1 MRKATRDRLVL
12 PLLIPFGA
20 LLIIAIPVIG
30 FSRILLSLS
39 AHAATVTAFVV
50 VAAIMLIAIR
60 FSSLPRIRAATLVGM
75 LAGVAGVAM
84 VAGGIALAAIGSG
97 EEAPTGPIG
106 TPANVI
112 AVTAPVGAATKGFA
126 QTDLTAPPGPAQV
139 KFENQDTGTA
149 HNVQVFTDKDYTS
162 SVGTVITPFAGP
174 GVETFS
180 VGSLKPDTTYYFRC
194 DVHPT
199 TMEGTIKVEAGA
211 PAGGGAPSAN
221 GGQPSGQPPAGS
233 GQPSGGAQPPTSA
246 APPPSGGQPSGG
258 APAPSG
264 PVDITAQNLAFDKT
278 SLTLPAG
285 GQDSIHFT
293 NDDAG
298 VPHNIVIFSADPS
311 TDPNAKTL
319 FTGEPLTGPGSTDYT
334 FKAPP
339 PGQYFFHCEF
349 HPDTMKGTVT
359 VG

>member
-1 MRKATRDRLVL
+1 VRKATRDRLVL
-12 PLLIPFGA
+12 PLLIPLGA

-39 AHAATVTAFVV
+39 AHAATATAFVV
-50 VAAIMLIAIR
+50 VVAIMLIAIR

-97 EEAPTGPIG
+97 EEAPTGPPAP
-106 TPANVI
+106 PANVI
-112 AVTAPVGAATKGFA
+112 AVTAPVGAASKGFE
-126 QTDLTAPPGPAQV
+126 QTKLTAPPGPAEI
-139 KFENQDTGTA
+139 KFDNMDNSPGTD
-149 HNVQVFTDKDYTS
+149 HNVDVFTDKDYTS
-162 SVGTVITPFAGP
+162 SIGTVTPFQGP
-174 GVETFS
+174 AVKTFKI
-180 VGSLKPDTTYYFRC
+180 GTLKDGTTYYFRC

-199 TMEGTIKVEAGA
+199 VMIGTITVGGA
-211 PAGGGAPSAN
+211 PAGGGAPSG
-221 GGQPSGQPPAGS
+221 GGQPSGQPSAGG

-246 APPPSGGQPSGG
+246 APPPSGG

-278 SLTLPAG
+278 QLTLPAG
-285 GQDSIHFT
+285 GQDAIHFT

-319 FTGEPLTGPGSTDYT
+319 FTGEPVTGPGSTDYT

>member
-12 PLLIPFGA
+12 PLLIPLGA

-39 AHAATVTAFVV
+39 AHAATATAFVV
-50 VAAIMLIAIR
+50 VVAIMLIAIR

-97 EEAPTGPIG
+97 EEPTGPPAP
-106 TPANVI
+106 PANVI
-112 AVTAPVGAATKGFA
+112 AVTAPVGAASKGFE
-126 QTDLTAPPGPAQV
+126 QPKLTAPPGPAEI
-139 KFENQDTGTA
+139 KFDNQDNTPGTD
-149 HNVQVFTDKDYTS
+149 HNVDVFTDKDYTS
-162 SVGTVITPFAGP
+162 SIGTVTPFQGP
-174 GVETFS
+174 AVKTFKLEQP
-180 VGSLKPDTTYYFRC
+180 LKDGTTYYFRC
-194 DVHPT
+194 EVHPT
-199 TMEGTIKVEAGA
+199 TMEGTITV
-211 PAGGGAPSAN
+211 GGAPSG
-221 GGQPSGQPPAGS
+221 GGQPSGQPPAGG
-233 GQPSGGAQPPTSA
+233 GQPSGGAQPPSA
-246 APPPSGGQPSGG
+246 TPPSGGQPSGG

-264 PVDITAQNLAFDKT
+264 PVDVTAQNLAFNTT
-278 SLTLPAG
+278 SISLPAG
-285 GQDSIHFT
+285 GQDTIHFT

-319 FTGEPLTGPGSTDYT
+319 FTGAPVTGPGSTDYT

>member
-39 AHAATVTAFVV
+39 AHAATATAFVV
-50 VAAIMLIAIR
+50 VVAIMLIAIR
-60 FSSLPRIRAATLVGM
+60 FSSLQRIRAATLVGM

-97 EEAPTGPIG
+97 EAPTGPVG
-106 TPANVI
+106 PPANVI
-112 AVTAPVGAATKGFA
+112 TVTAPVGAASKGFE
-126 QTDLTAPPGPAQV
+126 QPKLTAPPGPAEI
-139 KFENQDTGTA
+139 KFDNQDNSPGTD
-149 HNVQVFTDKDYTS
+149 HNVDVFTDKDYTTS
-162 SVGTVITPFAGP
+162 IGTVTPFQAPAVKTFKLGP
-174 GVETFS
+174 P
-180 VGSLKPDTTYYFRC
+180 LKDGTTYYFRC
-194 DVHPT
+194 EVHPT
-199 TMEGTIKVEAGA
+199 VMVGTITVA
-211 PAGGGAPSAN
+211 AGGGAPS
-221 GGQPSGQPPAGS
+221 GSGEPSGQPPAG
-233 GQPSGGAQPPTSA
+233 GGKPSGGAQPPTST

-264 PVDITAQNLAFDKT
+264 PVDIAAQHLAFDKT

-285 GQDSIHFT
+285 GQDTIHFT
-293 NDDAG
+293 NDDAA

-319 FTGEPLTGPGSTDYT
+319 FTGAPLTGPGSSDYT
-334 FKAPP
+334 FKALP